1 MTPNGKL
8 HPTANRFTDLFDGHW
23 IANTNFNELLAD
35 LDWQQA
41 TQQIGTLNTIAALTF
56 HVNYYIGGL
65 VNVFKGGGL
74 EIRDKYSFDLPPI
87 QSEEDWTK
95 LQNELWSNAVIFAEQ
110 VGKMTEEILDGPF
123 VEEKYGTYR
132 RNIEAMIEHGYYH
145 LGQVAMLKKMI
156 KAQ

>member
-1 MTPNGKL
+1 MEESTQL
-8 HPTANRFTDLFDGHW
+8 ANRSTDLFDGHW
-23 IANTNFNELLAD
+23 IANTNFKELLAD

-41 TQQIGTLNTIAALTF
+41 TQPIGTLNTIALLTF
-56 HVNYYIGGL
+56 HVNYYIAGL

-87 QSEEDWTK
+87 QSAEDWDR
-95 LQNELWSNAVIFAEQ
+95 LRNEFWSNAEAFAEQ
-110 VGKMTEEILDGPF
+110 VAQMSEEKLDGPF

-145 LGQVAMLKKMI
+145 MGQVAMLKKMI
-156 KAQ
+156 LVTVK